1 VHRLLCVLTLTWLLL
16 AEPAFSADT
25 SQVERGRYLTEEVAK
40 CQDCHTPHLAS
51 GEADRSH
58 WMKGATL
65 GFKPIVDIAVWQKS
79 APDLTSSGALWS
91 SWGESTMV
99 KFMTTGLGPGGKSAL
114 PPMPAYKLNPADAQ
128 AIVVYLKSL
137 K

>member
-1 VHRLLCVLTLTWLLL
+1 MHRLLYLLTLTSVLL
-16 AEPAFSADT
+16 AAPALSADT
-25 SQVERGRYLTEEVAK
+25 GQVERGRYLAEEVAK

-65 GFKPIVDIAVWQKS
+65 GFKPLVDIAVWQKS

-91 SWGESTMV
+91 SWGESVMV
-99 KFMTTGLGPGGKSAL
+99 NFMTTGLGPGGKPAL
-114 PPMPAYKLNPADAQ
+114 PPMPAYKLNRADAQ
-128 AIVVYLKSL
+128 AIVAYLKSL